1 MSQNGLCVQPTHT
14 DTLILI
20 NLEKDLQVK
29 FSVKWDYFHELYLTP
44 AKECMDIDGYQPLR
58 NVITLEEYRIIIYS

>member
-1 MSQNGLCVQPTHT
+1 MSQNGLCVQPTHA

-29 FSVKWDYFHELYLTP
+29 FSVKWDYFHEL
-44 AKECMDIDGYQPLR
+44 R
-58 NVITLEEYRIIIYS
+58 